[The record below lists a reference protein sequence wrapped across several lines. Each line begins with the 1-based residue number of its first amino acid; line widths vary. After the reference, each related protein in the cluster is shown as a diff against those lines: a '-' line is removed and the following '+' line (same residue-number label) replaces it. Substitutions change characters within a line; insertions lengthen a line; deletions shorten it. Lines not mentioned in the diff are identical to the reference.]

1 MPVNL
6 LLLKRAMVGLRV
18 RLPGACRTAFS
29 LLPSLLR
36 EGFVIRLRGCGPCF
50 LVVICTLMWFGSRV
64 WLLLSCGSVFA
75 PVSCLLGR
83 VGSGRVLLVSVVGC
97 LRRVSRSF
105 SRGFGGMSS
114 RTFVSICLSG
124 HNVDCHIGLA
134 QHNVRQGWRAWV
146 FQRWLGSGRHELL
159 RLPQLSA
166 DSFRALDI
174 TNVRNWILSAAP
186 AASVGLG
193 ATFSPGHWSVL
204 SHAGDQSPSCV
215 WGCGE
220 VGFWDHICWSC
231 PCRPSSAPCR
241 PRCPLLAR
249 FGWVGKD
256 TNLPSEEVDG
266 IRGWLSSC
274 QLRIWDTKVVPSPS
288 NAAV

>member
-193 ATFSPGHWSVL
+193 LLSVL
-204 SHAGDQSPSCV
+204 VTGLFCPMLVISLPPVCGAAGKLGFGITSAGPAPVVLPLLLVVLVVLCWLALVGLVRTPIFLRKKLTES
-215 WGCGE
+215 E
-220 VGFWDHICWSC
+220 VGYLH
-231 PCRPSSAPCR
+231 A
-241 PRCPLLAR
+241 
-249 FGWVGKD
+249 
-256 TNLPSEEVDG
+256 N
-266 IRGWLSSC
+266 
-274 QLRIWDTKVVPSPS
+274 
-288 NAAV
+288 